1 MRSRIRGTKGI
12 IQSLSI
18 VTWCRVTSVSTS
30 APHRYLVSIISAR
43 KISLLRL
50 CTGYG
55 KTVFFYHHTIIFF
68 SGLVLSDF
76 LLHATAQLRILIIAA
91 FAAFIINSKK
101 QMRTIK
107 SNILWMLGLLP
118 LFMCGCTAASQ
129 NTTAVQDAPALPVV
143 TLQAKDTVI
152 QTPYVADIQAM
163 RNIEIRTRVKGF
175 LEKIYVDEG
184 QSVKKGQLLFK
195 INDEEYRVQLSKAK
209 AALDN
214 AIAAAKATELEADR
228 IKLLVDKKVVAKSE
242 LDVALTRLKA
252 DRATIE
258 EARTSVQS
266 AENHMAYTSIR
277 APFDGILD
285 RIPLK
290 AGSLLEEGALLT
302 DLSDISSMYAY
313 FSFPENEY
321 LKYERSKSS
330 KNGNQLVQLV
340 LADGSSYPH
349 KGRIE
354 TVEGQIE
361 QTTGSI
367 DFRATFPNP
376 QKLLRH
382 GATAKLYLPSA
393 VNNAVLVPQQAV
405 FDIQDKN
412 YVYIV
417 DAQNKLHMKS
427 FVPQTRLEHCYVVKD
442 GLKPGERILFEGTQK
457 AHDGMIIKPVQA
469 GTKVLAM
476 NN

>member
-1 MRSRIRGTKGI
+1 M
-12 IQSLSI
+12 
-18 VTWCRVTSVSTS
+18 
-30 APHRYLVSIISAR
+30 
-43 KISLLRL
+43 KIL
-50 CTGYG
+50 
-55 KTVFFYHHTIIFF
+55 
-68 SGLVLSDF
+68 
-76 LLHATAQLRILIIAA
+76 
-91 FAAFIINSKK
+91 
-101 QMRTIK
+101 K

-118 LFMCGCTAASQ
+118 LFICGCTAASQ
-129 NTTAVQDAPALPVV
+129 NTTTVQDVPELPVI
-143 TLQAKDTVI
+143 TLQAKDTTI

-195 INDEEYRVQLSKAK
+195 INDEEYRVALSKAK

-242 LDVALTRLKA
+242 LEVAMTRLKA
-252 DRATIE
+252 DRATVE
-258 EARTSVQS
+258 EARTSVQA
-266 AENHMAYTSIR
+266 AENHVAYTSIR

-321 LKYERSKSS
+321 LQYERSKTS
-330 KNGNQLVQLV
+330 KKENQQVQLV
-340 LADGSSYPH
+340 LSDGSSYPY
-349 KGRIE
+349 KGHIE

-361 QTTGSI
+361 QNTGSI

-382 GATAKLYLPSA
+382 GATAKLYLSSA

-412 YVYIV
+412 YVYTL

-427 FVPQTRLEHCYVVKD
+427 FTPRTRLEHCFIVQD
-442 GLKPGERILFEGTQK
+442 GLKAGEKILFEGAQK
-457 AHDGMIIKPVQA
+457 VRDGMVIKPVPA
-469 GTKVLAM
+469 KTHVLAM
-476 NN
+476 SN